1 MASAPSPSGSAV
13 RRLWT
18 FGKCTFNEA
27 RWILTVGD
35 DTVDLESKPLD
46 ILLEL
51 LRHAGEVV
59 TKEEL
64 FDAVWPGVVVVEGSL
79 TTAIS
84 KLRKAM
90 GDAGRMIETVPR
102 IGYRLAGPVSSRL
115 IATDAPKALTIEP
128 GSPVPDRPNWC
139 FVERLDLSASSEVWR
154 IEHIKTRAMHV
165 LKFATDAS
173 RLRALK
179 RESAISR
186 LLVQSLGARP
196 DFVPVLDWN
205 FTTAPYSLE
214 SAYGGPDLVH
224 WAIEQGGLA
233 AIPLAVRLE
242 LVASVASTVAAAHG
256 IGILHKDIKP
266 GNILVSVDRNGHWQP
281 KVVDFGS
288 AALADP
294 DRLAAMDITH
304 SGFEGWGSGAPD
316 ATGTPLWMAP
326 ELLGG
331 SVASIASDVF
341 ALGVLLYQIV
351 VGDFRKPLAPGWE
364 ADIADPLLREDIAL
378 AAAGDPLR
386 RLDGAAELAR
396 RLRALEARRAER
408 AALAETETRARLAE
422 ARLERVRARRPWVIA
437 AAGALSLGVA
447 ATSLLYVRTLRERDI
462 AEHQTAI
469 AEKVNRFLATDL
481 LARSSPFRGTSP
493 DESLVDAV
501 KQASPLIDIRFRGDP
516 AVAARLH
523 QTIANALDKRSDW
536 ASARPEYDRAA
547 ALWAQAQG
555 AVSPDAVAV
564 RLQRAMMEA
573 RSYEQGSLPRA
584 KAMIASA
591 EKDIRQHYLVRP
603 DLAVWMASARG
614 VAALIDNDAR
624 TAEAEFGKAVQGAE
638 TLPDFDPAARLTFR
652 QRLAFAK
659 IRLGDGAG
667 AERLFRQLGRDF
679 AAIEGLD
686 GPNVLMVGMNLAQAL
701 MVEGKH
707 AAAIT
712 QANAVYPRM
721 LARLGADHEM
731 TLQLLTTRAQSEGVL
746 ERWRDAIRDDLGVHD
761 IAVRKQGP
769 KSFFAVATLSDAA
782 TAQCR
787 GGQLAEGI
795 RNAETAH
802 RFAVEGFGKAALAD
816 ATAYTLAAC
825 QIGAGRYADAL
836 GNLQGI
842 DRAAVAQLAADPHWG
857 ANVDLALAQIAV
869 AQGRPSEARRYL
881 DASVSAFSDPSA
893 EPYQVRTWK
902 HLDRDVPKANG
913 AAHAM

>member
-1 MASAPSPSGSAV
+1 MASASSPSDSAV

-27 RWILTVGD
+27 RWIFTVGD
-35 DTVDLESKPLD
+35 DAVELEGKPLE

-59 TKEEL
+59 TKDEL
-64 FDAVWPGVVVVEGSL
+64 LDSVWPGVVVVEGSL

-90 GDAGRMIETVPR
+90 GDAGGLIETVPR
-102 IGYRLAGPVSSRL
+102 IGYRLAGPVSSQL
-115 IATDAPKALTIEP
+115 IRPETPKALPIEP
-128 GSPVPDRPNWC
+128 GTPVPDRPHWC
-139 FVERLDLSASSEVWR
+139 FAARLDLSTGSEVWR
-154 IEHIKTRAMHV
+154 IEHSKTREIHV
-165 LKFATDAS
+165 LKFATDS
-173 RLRALK
+173 GRLRALK

-186 LLVQSLGARP
+186 LLAQSLGARP

-205 FTTAPYSLE
+205 FVTAPYSLE
-214 SAYGGPDLVH
+214 SAYGGPDLGQ
-224 WAIEQGGLA
+224 WATEQGGLV

-242 LVASVASTVAAAHG
+242 LVAAVASTVAAAHG

-266 GNILVSVDRNGHWQP
+266 GNILVAVDRNGHWQP

-288 AALADP
+288 AVLSDP
-294 DRLAAMDITH
+294 DRLAVLDITQT
-304 SGFEGWGSGAPD
+304 GFEARGDGED

-326 ELLGG
+326 ELLAGAA
-331 SVASIASDVF
+331 ASITSDVF
-341 ALGVLLYQIV
+341 ALGVVLYQIV

-378 AAAGDPLR
+378 AAAGDPLL

-396 RLRALEARRAER
+396 RLRSLEARRAAR
-408 AALAETETRARLAE
+408 DALAETKMRARLAE
-422 ARLERVRARRPWVIA
+422 ARLERVRVRRPWVIA
-437 AAGALSLGVA
+437 AAGALSLGVI
-447 ATSLLYVRTLRERDI
+447 ATSALYVRTLHERDI

-481 LARSSPFRGTSP
+481 LARSSPFRGGSP
-493 DESLVDAV
+493 DESLVGAV
-501 KQASPLIDIRFRGDP
+501 KQASPLIDIRFKGEP

-536 ASARPEYDRAA
+536 PGARLEYTRAT
-547 ALWAQAQG
+547 ALWTEAQG
-555 AVSPDAVAV
+555 AASPDAVAT
-564 RLQRAMMEA
+564 RLQQAMMEA

-591 EKDIRQHYLVRP
+591 EEDIRQQRFTRP
-603 DLAVWMASARG
+603 DLAVWMASAKG
-614 VAALIDNDAR
+614 MAALIDNDAH
-624 TAEAEFGKAVQGAE
+624 TAEVEFGKASRSAE
-638 TLPDFDPAARLTFR
+638 ALPGFDPAARLTFR
-652 QRLAFAK
+652 QRLAFSK

-667 AERLFRQLGRDF
+667 AERLFRQLVRDF
-679 AAIEGLD
+679 TAIEGPD
-686 GPNVLMVGMNLAQAL
+686 GANVLMVGMNLAQAL

-707 AAAIT
+707 AATVA

-721 LARLGADHEM
+721 LTRLGADHEM
-731 TLQLLTTRAQSEGVL
+731 TLQLLTTRAQSEGIL
-746 ERWRDAIRDDLGVHD
+746 ERWSDSIRDDLHVHD

-787 GGQLAEGI
+787 GGQLMEGR
-795 RNAETAH
+795 RNAEKAH
-802 RFAVEGFGKAALAD
+802 RYAVDGFGKAALTD

-836 GNLQGI
+836 ENLQGI

-869 AQGRPSEARRYL
+869 AQDRPFEARRFL
-881 DASVSAFSDPSA
+881 DASASAFSAASA
-893 EPYQVRTWK
+893 EPYQVRIWK
-902 HLDRDVPKANG
+902 RLDRDVPNTNRNARSI
-913 AAHAM
+913 